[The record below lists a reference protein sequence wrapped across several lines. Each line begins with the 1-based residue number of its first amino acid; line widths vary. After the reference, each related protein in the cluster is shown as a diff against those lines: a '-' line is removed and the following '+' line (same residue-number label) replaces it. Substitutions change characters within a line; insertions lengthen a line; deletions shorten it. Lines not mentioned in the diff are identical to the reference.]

1 MPRPKLTCLA
11 AGVAAM
17 LTASAAAT
25 PLDRFTGS
33 FNAEGVI
40 ADGPDATPR
49 EVSCDFK
56 VLQRHPNQIALDG
69 TCWAYLIFSRSVS
82 ADLSLNP
89 QSGRVTGTYTGSKV
103 GPARLTGQLEGPTIN
118 VLINWPQPVNGHM
131 TADMRIVSLGPD
143 RLQILVTDRGEQGG
157 PRVTT
162 NLTLARQ

>member
-1 MPRPKLTCLA
+1 MA
-11 AGVAAM
+11 GGVAAM
-17 LTASAAAT
+17 LVASAAAA
-25 PLDRFTGS
+25 PLYRYTGS
-33 FNAEGVI
+33 FNAEGVV

-82 ADLSLNP
+82 ADLSVDP
-89 QSGRVTGTYTGSKV
+89 QSGRVTGTYTGSRV
-103 GPARLTGQLEGPTIN
+103 GPARLTGRLEGPAID
-118 VLINWPQPVNGHM
+118 VLINWPQPVNGQM
-131 TADMRIVSLGPD
+131 TADMRIVSLDPD
-143 RLQILVTDRGEQGG
+143 RLQILTDRGGQGA